1 MGVRTHVGTYVR
13 RYAAHTYVR
22 IAAEQILRCVC
33 LEKGAWLRAHV
44 RVAGSGQRRRRSEKE
59 KGPISYVRCA
69 YVRTY
74 LVQSSDTYADV
85 RAYIRTY
92 VRVYVQNALRTF
104 VIRTYSRGSR
114 SAMREEPV
122 NQGHALPV
130 NATVRAF
137 RRVKPGSVS
146 GMLLNNSC
154 PSRGAEVA
162 AAARPCTSG
171 GRRGLQLPS

>member
-122 NQGHALPV
+122 NQGHALPH
-130 NATVRAF
+130 TRREGLKRQRASPC
-137 RRVKPGSVS
+137 RTHTRALRLSLGQQ
-146 GMLLNNSC
+146 GL
-154 PSRGAEVA
+154 
-162 AAARPCTSG
+162 CTS
-171 GRRGLQLPS
+171 LLP